1 MINSG
6 DKRAIIN
13 VMLSYYIQGTE
24 KERYRAICRNYN
36 TVTLSRIRKK
46 VKYTTNI
53 LSPFFRDGKLLS
65 EISQKLI
72 EEMV

>member
-1 MINSG
+1 MIKAE
-6 DKRAIIN
+6 DKKAIIS
-13 VMLSYYIQGTE
+13 VMLNYYIQETDKE
-24 KERYRAICRNYN
+24 KYRTICRSYN
-36 TVTLSRIRKK
+36 MVTLSRIRRK